1 MSNQA
6 TGNSVMVFDR
16 AAGGGLTQRGT
27 FPTGGLG
34 SAGVTDPLDS
44 LLSQGSLTL
53 SEDHRFLFAVEAG
66 SNEVSVLAVEG
77 EKLIPID
84 RVPSGG
90 TFPVSVTVHNNLLY
104 VLHRGDATTGNS
116 NITGFTVDAQ
126 GKLSALPG
134 STRALVGGPNAFP
147 AQVRFT
153 PDGTQLVVT
162 ERTNNLIDVLL
173 IDDQGRAGPLVKN
186 NSSGRGPFGFTFAG
200 KDLLIVSEL
209 SGATSSYR
217 LAPNGTLTVISGSVS
232 TAEEGACW
240 VVTNSTADPR
250 FAYVSNAVSGS
261 ISGYRIDSAGALSL
275 LNRSGHTAVTVSS
288 FAAIDSAVSG
298 DDRFLYVITGG
309 FSETAETPIMS
320 NAMNIS
326 AFRIEADGKLTT
338 IPGTDPEGL
347 PPAIQGLAPNI
358 QGLAPGTQGIVAT

>member
-16 AAGGGLTQRGT
+16 AADGGLTQRGT

-34 SAGVTDPLDS
+34 SGGVTNPLDS
-44 LLSQGSLTL
+44 LTSQGSLAV

-66 SNEVSVLAVEG
+66 SNEVSVLAVKG
-77 EKLIPID
+77 ENLTPVD
-84 RVPSGG
+84 RVSSGG

-104 VLHRGDATTGNS
+104 VLHQGDSSTGNS

-126 GKLSALPG
+126 GRLSALPG
-134 STRALVGGPNAFP
+134 STRMLVGGPNTVP

-162 ERTNNLIDVLL
+162 ERTNNLIDVLP

-186 NSSGRGPFGFTFAG
+186 NSSGPAPFGFTFAG

-217 LAPNGTLTVISGSVS
+217 IAPNGTLTVISRSVS

-250 FAYVSNAVSGS
+250 YAYVSNAVSGS
-261 ISGYRIDSAGALSL
+261 ISGYRIDDAGALRL

-298 DDRFLYVITGG
+298 DGQFLYVITGG
-309 FSETAETPIMS
+309 FSETAETPITS
-320 NAMNIS
+320 NAMSIS
-326 AFRIEADGKLTT
+326 AFRIEADGNLTT

-347 PPAIQGLAPNI
+347 APAI